1 MNPRDPLRVLS
12 IDGGGMRGIYSATYL
27 AKLAKHYEKTREEGP
42 LDIGKGF
49 DLITATSTGAMV
61 GCALA
66 AGVSPSKVAG
76 VYRDV
81 GPKVFPAKLP
91 TRIHLGCFPGLIS
104 LPFRARHLKA
114 GTSALRKALN
124 DLLGAATVSSI
135 WKERGIAVAIPA
147 VNMAS
152 HKAWVFKTPHLSNS
166 RHRDDNYRLAD
177 VCLAATAAP
186 IYRSMARL
194 ADPDS
199 GDGHNVFIDGGLW
212 ANNPVLVGLIDALEL
227 TEPEDPIE
235 IFCLG
240 TCPRPSGEVVGDQG
254 LDRGLYGWKFGG
266 EAAAVSISAQEYAF
280 DNMARMLARQV
291 ERDCKIVRFPH
302 GRVAANLLK
311 YLDLDDTSPAAM
323 DALVSQAD
331 TDVSET
337 LSRSGD
343 PTDTD
348 GQLIDRLFREIPI
361 LANPETRPRLTG
373 LAASSVSGPN
383 QRSTP

>member
-1 MNPRDPLRVLS
+1 MNRTNQLRVLS
-12 IDGGGMRGIYSATYL
+12 IDGGGMRGLYSAAYL
-27 AKLAKHYEKTREEGP
+27 AKLAKNYEKTRAIGS

-49 DLITATSTGAMV
+49 DLITAASTGAAI

-66 AGVSPSKVAG
+66 IGISPERV
-76 VYRDV
+76 VCLYRDY

-91 TRIHLGCFPGLIS
+91 GEITVRTLWPWLKALCWS
-104 LPFRARHLKA
+104 QHLKA
-114 GTSALRKALN
+114 GASS
-124 DLLGAATVSSI
+124 LLEAFDCLFGEASVDSI
-135 WKERGIAVAIPA
+135 WKDRGIALAIPS

-152 HKAWVFKTPHLSNS
+152 HRAWVFKTPHLPNS

-199 GDGHNVFIDGGLW
+199 GNGHNVFIDGGLW

-227 TEPEDPIE
+227 TEPGDRIE

-240 TCPRPSGEVVGDQG
+240 TCPRPPGELVSGKDV
-254 LDRGLYGWKFGG
+254 DRGLGGWKFGG
-266 EAAAVSISAQEYAF
+266 EVAVASISAQEYAF
-280 DNMARMLARQV
+280 DNMARMLARHV
-291 ERDCKIVRFPH
+291 DRDCKIVRFPH
-302 GRVAANLLK
+302 GTVPAKLMK
-311 YLDLDDTSPAAM
+311 YLDLDETTPEAM

-343 PTDTD
+343 P
-348 GQLIDRLFREIPI
+348 R
-361 LANPETRPRLTG
+361 
-373 LAASSVSGPN
+373 
-383 QRSTP
+383 

>member
-1 MNPRDPLRVLS
+1 MKPTNQLRVLS
-12 IDGGGMRGIYSATYL
+12 VDGGGMRGLYSATYL
-27 AKLAKHYEKTREEGP
+27 AKLAKHYEKTREQGS

-49 DLITATSTGAMV
+49 DLIVATSTGAMI

-66 AGVSPSKVAG
+66 VGVPPTRVARI
-76 VYRDV
+76 YRDT

-91 TRIHLGCFPGLIS
+91 TGIHLGCLPSLMS
-104 LPFRARHLKA
+104 LPFRAKQLKA
-114 GTSALRKALN
+114 GCSALREALS
-124 DLLGAATVSSI
+124 DLLGTTTMCST
-135 WKERGIAVAIPA
+135 WEERGIALAIPA

-152 HKAWVFKTPHLSNS
+152 HRAWVFKTPHLPNS

-186 IYRSMARL
+186 IYRSMTRL

-227 TEPEDPIE
+227 TQAEDRIE

-240 TCPRPSGEVVGDQG
+240 TCPRPPGEMIGHKG

-280 DNMARMLARQV
+280 DNMARMLARQMH
-291 ERDCKIVRFPH
+291 RDCKIVRFPH
-302 GRVAANLLK
+302 GNVAASLMK
-311 YLDLDDTSPAAM
+311 YLDLDETSPEAM

-343 PTDTD
+343 PKDAD

-361 LANPETRPRLTG
+361 LANTET
-373 LAASSVSGPN
+373 
-383 QRSTP
+383 